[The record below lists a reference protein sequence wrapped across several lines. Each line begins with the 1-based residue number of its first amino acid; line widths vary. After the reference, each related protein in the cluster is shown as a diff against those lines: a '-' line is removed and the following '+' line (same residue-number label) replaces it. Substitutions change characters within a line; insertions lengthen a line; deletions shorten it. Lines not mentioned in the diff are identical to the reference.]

1 MSFSD
6 KARNRDQAIEIRS
19 GGARLYPELLSR
31 AEQENL
37 RDVIR
42 RQIEKAPLFNPV
54 MPRTGKPF
62 SVRMTNL
69 GRTGWVSDKSGYRYQ
84 SLHPV
89 TGQRWP
95 DIPEVLLE
103 LWAIVAPEANQQPDA
118 CLVNYYSDSAKM
130 GLHRDEDENDLTQ
143 PVVSVSLGDEALF
156 RLGGP
161 DRKDKTESFRLRSG
175 DVLVLTGRDRLAH
188 HGISRIYPG
197 TSTLL
202 KNGGRINLTMR
213 VAG

>member
-1 MSFSD
+1 M
-6 KARNRDQAIEIRS
+6 
-19 GGARLYPELLSR
+19 
-31 AEQENL
+31 
-37 RDVIR
+37 
-42 RQIEKAPLFNPV
+42 
-54 MPRTGKPF
+54 
-62 SVRMTNL
+62 
-69 GRTGWVSDKSGYRYQ
+69 
-84 SLHPV
+84 
-89 TGQRWP
+89 
-95 DIPEVLLE
+95 LLE
-103 LWAIVAPEANQQPDA
+103 LWAIVAPEASQQPDA
-118 CLVNYYSDSAKM
+118 CLVNYYSDTAKM